1 MQLCLLQNAWRFM
14 DRAREVGTG
23 VLVHCAMGKSRSSA
37 VLISYIMHKSG
48 INYDDALELVRRA
61 RKLVEPNPV
70 FADRLRYLY
79 LSGEIKDR
87 GDD

>member
-1 MQLCLLQNAWRFM
+1 M

-37 VLISYIMHKSG
+37 VLISYIMHKSDMT
-48 INYDDALELVRRA
+48 YDEALALVRQA
-61 RKLVEPNPV
+61 RNLVEPNPA

-87 GDD
+87 GDH